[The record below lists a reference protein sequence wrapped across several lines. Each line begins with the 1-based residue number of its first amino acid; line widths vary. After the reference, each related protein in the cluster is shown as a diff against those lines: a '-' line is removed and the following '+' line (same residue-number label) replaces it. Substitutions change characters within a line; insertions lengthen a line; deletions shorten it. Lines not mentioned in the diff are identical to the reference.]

1 MDPTINMP
9 IKLKTP
15 NHYMAR
21 HWPQKLFSSCQN
33 QIAGFLPLSRSN
45 KKNFEKRKQIHRRN
59 KKRKSASGDGG
70 YWFAKR
76 KKRRW

>member
-15 NHYMAR
+15 NHYVAR
-21 HWPQKLFSSCQN
+21 HWPQELFSTCQN

-45 KKNFEKRKQIHRRN
+45 KKHFEKRKQIHRIK
-59 KKRKSASGDGG
+59 KKRKFASGDGG
-70 YWFAKR
+70 YWSNKR
-76 KKRRW
+76 KKRR